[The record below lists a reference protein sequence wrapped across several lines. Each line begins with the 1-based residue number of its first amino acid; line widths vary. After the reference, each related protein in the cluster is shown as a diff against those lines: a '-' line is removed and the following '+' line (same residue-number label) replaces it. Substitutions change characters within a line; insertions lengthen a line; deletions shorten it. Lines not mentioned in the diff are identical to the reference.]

1 MSGARPL
8 LLNGGEM
15 RVHRALREALDSH
28 SLHLDAKVRA
38 ASILP
43 IDGSGISD
51 DDFSYA
57 LRSEFDFG
65 VSKGPNRTPEFVV
78 EFDGARHLCDPETL
92 VRDRRKERLCSHF
105 DLPLLRIGIEALD
118 RPRKE
123 TILAWL
129 INVYYLA
136 EEFDRLQARGV
147 IAPDE
152 PFMYFSI
159 FDATPDGRLG
169 PSMAL
174 DEQAR
179 LLMFEAARDGL
190 ARTHVPEEVTLD
202 AYAPGERPELIE
214 SYALFE
220 LDENR
225 FVIGHASLRNFD
237 HFGGVTAS
245 ELASDL
251 AGADAGKH
259 LELFRRGRYRPANR
273 STLAKIRASTKGWLR
288 TVPSVATF
296 RSPRASR
303 PAPRSEAA
311 SERACCSQSPLPSA
325 TSYV

>member
-15 RVHRALREALDSH
+15 RVHRALQDALDSH

-43 IDGSGISD
+43 IDGSGISA

-57 LRSEFDFG
+57 LRSEFDFVISRG
-65 VSKGPNRTPEFVV
+65 QNRTPEFVV
-78 EFDGARHLCDPETL
+78 EFDGAKHLCDPETIA
-92 VRDRRKERLCSHF
+92 RDRRKGRLCAHF

-129 INVYYLA
+129 IDVYYLA
-136 EEFDRLQARGV
+136 EEFNRLQARGA

-174 DEQAR
+174 DERAR
-179 LLMFEAARDGL
+179 LRMFEAARDCL
-190 ARTHVPEEVTLD
+190 APTHVPEEVTLD
-202 AYAPGERPELIE
+202 AYGPGERPELIE

-220 LDENR
+220 LNEDR
-225 FVIGHASLRNFD
+225 FIIGHASVRNFG

-251 AGADAGKH
+251 AVADAGKH
-259 LELFRRGRYRPANR
+259 LDLFRRGRYRPANR
-273 STLAKIRASTKGWLR
+273 KTLAKIRTNTKGWLR
-288 TVPSVATF
+288 NGSFCSDLPKSLGF
-296 RSPRASR
+296 PPRA
-303 PAPRSEAA
+303 
-311 SERACCSQSPLPSA
+311 
-325 TSYV
+325 